1 MEFKDESSR
10 TPLLYAIA
18 RKKDRMINVI
28 SSNPLYNR
36 IKHFDEPIK
45 SIIDD
50 FSTDYLLRFKKYI
63 TGEDTEIFDL
73 KNKKFNILIKLYNRF
88 PD

>member
-1 MEFKDESSR
+1 M
-10 TPLLYAIA
+10 T
-18 RKKDRMINVI
+18 RKKDNMIKLI
-28 SSNPLYNR
+28 KSNHRYDKTL
-36 IKHFDEPIK
+36 HFDEPIK

-73 KNKKFNILIKLYNRF
+73 KNKKFNILIKLYNLYPEEVKQIF
-88 PD
+88 TKTTES